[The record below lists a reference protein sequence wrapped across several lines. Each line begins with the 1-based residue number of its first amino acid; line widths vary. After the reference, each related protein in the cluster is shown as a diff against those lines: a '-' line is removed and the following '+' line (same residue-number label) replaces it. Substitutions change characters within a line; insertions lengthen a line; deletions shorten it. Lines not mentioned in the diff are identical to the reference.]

1 VTDPQQPISRRA
13 ARNAAAGPP
22 VSSSTGPGAAADDS
36 AAHKRVILIAVA
48 AAVTFLLLGTGAV
61 FAGLGTGKSAT
72 PVASPTV
79 STSTPAS
86 RAVPADE
93 VAAAGIPTCS
103 ISALASKSTLGKLYG
118 SVLNT
123 SGGPALYSVLPD
135 DPQAPASDLKLLTA
149 AAAIAKLGPN
159 FQITT
164 KVVDGST
171 PGSITLVGEGDPT
184 LSAVAAGGSVYTG
197 APTMASL
204 ASKTVAAYNIAHPGV
219 PITNVV
225 LDSTYWDPNDNWNSS
240 VPRSEQTGGFLSET
254 TALQVDGDRQNPKLQ
269 VSPRSSDPI
278 GAAGKAFAAALDA
291 VLGQS
296 TPINVSTG
304 LQPEPATQTLASVE
318 SQPVSVLV
326 KQMLLNNDD
335 TLAESLARIIS
346 VQENLDGTSSSIQ
359 QAITQALAGYGL
371 NTSGLSIDDGSGESP
386 DSAIPTSFMAQF
398 MALVNQGKGNMA
410 YVKAGIPLAGRT
422 GGLMGRFIGGASA
435 GVGHV
440 FAMPGSIATG
450 YTLSGYMTAK
460 DGTGLSFAF
469 FAEGRGVTA
478 SANAALDALASAVY
492 SCGKNLTTY

>member
-13 ARNAAAGPP
+13 ARNAAASPP
-22 VSSSTGPGAAADDS
+22 VSSSAGTGAAADDS

-79 STSTPAS
+79 STPTPAS

-103 ISALASKSTLGKLYG
+103 ISALAGKSALGKLYG
-118 SVLNT
+118 SVLKT
-123 SGGPALYSVLPD
+123 GGGPALYSVLPD
-135 DPQAPASDLKLLTA
+135 DPQAPASELKLLTA

-164 KVVDGST
+164 KVVDGVT

-184 LSAVAAGGSVYTG
+184 LSAVAAGDSVYAG

-204 ASKTVAAYNIAHPGV
+204 ASKTLAAYNIAHPGV
-219 PITNVV
+219 PITQVV
-225 LDSTYWDPNDNWNSS
+225 LDSTYWDPTDNWNSA
-240 VPRSEQTGGFLSET
+240 VPRGEQTGGFLSET

-278 GAAGKAFAAALDA
+278 AAAGKAFVVA
-291 VLGQS
+291 LGQS
-296 TPINVSTG
+296 NPINVTTG
-304 LQPEPATQTLASVE
+304 QQEDGAPTLASVE

-359 QAITQALAGYGL
+359 QAITRALAGYVL

-386 DSAIPTSFMAQF
+386 DSAIPASFMAQF

-440 FAMPGSIATG
+440 FAMPGSISNA
-450 YTLSGYMTAK
+450 YTLTGYMTAK

-469 FAEGRGVTA
+469 FAEGGGVTA

>member
-13 ARNAAAGPP
+13 ARNAAAGPL
-22 VSSSTGPGAAADDS
+22 VSSSTGPGAEADDS

-61 FAGLGTGKSAT
+61 FAGLGTGKGAT

-79 STSTPAS
+79 STATPAS
-86 RAVPADE
+86 RAVPADK

-103 ISALASKSTLGKLYG
+103 ISALAGKSTLGKLYG
-118 SVLNT
+118 SVLKT
-123 SGGPALYSVLPD
+123 SGGPALYSALPD
-135 DPQAPASDLKLLTA
+135 DPKAPASDLKLLTA

-164 KVVDGST
+164 KVVDGVT

-184 LSAVAAGGSVYTG
+184 LSAVAAGESVYTG

-204 ASKTVAAYNIAHPGV
+204 ASKTLAAYDIAHPGV

-225 LDSTYWDPNDNWNSS
+225 LDSTYWDPNDNWNSA

-278 GAAGKAFAAALDA
+278 AAAGKAFVAALDVA
-291 VLGQS
+291 LGQS
-296 TPINVSTG
+296 TPINVTTG
-304 LQPEPATQTLASVE
+304 QQEDGAPTLASVK

-371 NTSGLSIDDGSGESP
+371 NTSDLSIGDGSGESP
-386 DSAIPTSFMAQF
+386 DSAIPASFMAQF

-440 FAMPGSIATG
+440 YAMPGSISTA

-469 FAEGRGVTA
+469 FAEGGGVTA

>member
-1 VTDPQQPISRRA
+1 MTDPQQPISRRA

-22 VSSSTGPGAAADDS
+22 VSSSTEPGTAADDS

-61 FAGLGTGKSAT
+61 FAGLGTGKRAT

-79 STSTPAS
+79 STPTPAS

-93 VAAAGIPTCS
+93 VAVAGIPTCS
-103 ISALASKSTLGKLYG
+103 ISALATKTTLGKLYG
-118 SVLNT
+118 SVLTT
-123 SGGPALYSVLPD
+123 SGGQALYSALPD
-135 DPQAPASDLKLLTA
+135 DPQAPASGLKLLTA

-164 KVVDGST
+164 KVVDGVT

-184 LSAVAAGGSVYTG
+184 LSAVAAGDSVYTG

-219 PITNVV
+219 PITQVV
-225 LDSTYWDPNDNWNSS
+225 LDSTYWDPTDNWNSA

-278 GAAGKAFAAALDA
+278 AAAGKAFAAALA
-291 VLGQS
+291 SALGQS
-296 TPINVSTG
+296 IPINVTTG
-304 LQPEPATQTLASVE
+304 QQEDGAPTLASVK

-371 NTSGLSIDDGSGESP
+371 DTSGLSIGDGSGESP
-386 DSAIPTSFMAQF
+386 DSAIPASFMAKF

-440 FAMPGSIATG
+440 FAMPGSISNA
-450 YTLSGYMTAK
+450 YTLTGYMTAK

-469 FAEGRGVTA
+469 FAEGGGVTA
-478 SANAALDALASAVY
+478 SANATLDALASAVY

>member
-1 VTDPQQPISRRA
+1 MTDPQQPTSRRA

-22 VSSSTGPGAAADDS
+22 VSSSTEPGTAADDS

-61 FAGLGTGKSAT
+61 FAGLGTGKRAT

-79 STSTPAS
+79 STPTPAS

-103 ISALASKSTLGKLYG
+103 ISALATKTTLGKLYG
-118 SVLNT
+118 SVLTT
-123 SGGPALYSVLPD
+123 SGGQALYAALPD
-135 DPQAPASDLKLLTA
+135 DPQAPASGLKLLTA

-164 KVVDGST
+164 KVVDGVT

-184 LSAVAAGGSVYTG
+184 LSAVAAGDSVYTG

-219 PITNVV
+219 PITQVV
-225 LDSTYWDPNDNWNSS
+225 LDSTYWDPTDNWNSA

-278 GAAGKAFAAALDA
+278 AAAGKAFAAALA
-291 VLGQS
+291 SALGQS
-296 TPINVSTG
+296 IPINVTTG
-304 LQPEPATQTLASVE
+304 QQEDGAPTLASVK

-371 NTSGLSIDDGSGESP
+371 NTSGLSIDDGSGESAG
-386 DSAIPTSFMAQF
+386 SAIPASFMAKF

-440 FAMPGSIATG
+440 FAMPGSISNA
-450 YTLSGYMTAK
+450 YTLTGYMTAK

-469 FAEGRGVTA
+469 FAEGGGVTA
-478 SANAALDALASAVY
+478 SANATLDALASAVY